1 MMIGLESVPGEA
13 FDNWMSVLELDY
25 LLGDFVWTSLDYL
38 GEAGIGRVRFEDE
51 KISFLGDYPWH
62 QANCGDLD
70 LCGFKRPQSYYRD
83 VLWQCG
89 AELYIAVHTP
99 VPEGKTPSLT
109 YWGWPDVWPNW
120 TWSGREGQTFKV
132 DVYSACEKVELLLN
146 GRSLGVKPT
155 TRQERFIATFD
166 VLYEPG
172 VLKAVGYM
180 GEQQGA
186 ERQIKTAG
194 APARI
199 RLTPDR
205 SRIKAEPR
213 DLSFITV
220 EIVDQEGL
228 VHPNADPMLFFTI
241 KGVGEIAAVGSGNP
255 VSTESYRGNQ
265 RRAFRGRCL
274 VVVMSRGG
282 PGEIR
287 LRAQADGLDGEEV
300 LIEATA

>member
-1 MMIGLESVPGEA
+1 
-13 FDNWMSVLELDY
+13 
-25 LLGDFVWTSLDYL
+25 
-38 GEAGIGRVRFEDE
+38 
-51 KISFLGDYPWH
+51 
-62 QANCGDLD
+62 
-70 LCGFKRPQSYYRD
+70 
-83 VLWQCG
+83 
-89 AELYIAVHTP
+89 
-99 VPEGKTPSLT
+99 
-109 YWGWPDVWPNW
+109 
-120 TWSGREGQTFKV
+120 
-132 DVYSACEKVELLLN
+132 
-146 GRSLGVKPT
+146 
-155 TRQERFIATFD
+155 
-166 VLYEPG
+166 
-172 VLKAVGYM
+172 M